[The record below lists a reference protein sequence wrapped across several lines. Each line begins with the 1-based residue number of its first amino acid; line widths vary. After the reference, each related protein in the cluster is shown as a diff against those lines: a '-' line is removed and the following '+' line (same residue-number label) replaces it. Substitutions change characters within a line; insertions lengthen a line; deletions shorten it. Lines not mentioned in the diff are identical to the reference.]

1 MHLAPRISLALA
13 LAALSPLA
21 RADDR
26 FESLKQRS
34 ERLESLSGFLERFV
48 GGCKD
53 VYQRQ
58 TCERN
63 VQTTRKAY
71 EGKTLFAV
79 VGDGAAELMR
89 AESQGDRYRIFLT
102 PFIDGGGYALTH
114 GSPAGQDAEGRPRIG
129 FVVLQGELPAGVG
142 DMEFRSAFRTG
153 NVEMQVLFRPEGTWK
168 MKRKDSSGYYEG
180 VRARFLGVR
189 LVDPRSGAEIAS
201 RIL

>member
-1 MHLAPRISLALA
+1 MHLALRIVVALA
-13 LAALSPLA
+13 LLSPIA

-26 FESLKQRS
+26 FESLKHS
-34 ERLESLSGFLERFV
+34 AERLESLPGFLERFV

-53 VYQRQ
+53 GYERR
-58 TCERN
+58 TCEKN
-63 VQTTRKAY
+63 VQAARKAY
-71 EGKTLFAV
+71 EGKTLVAV
-79 VGDGAAELMR
+79 VGDGAAELVR
-89 AESQGDRYRIFLT
+89 AESRGDRYRIFLT

-114 GSPAGQDAEGRPRIG
+114 GSPAGQDAAGRPRIG

-153 NVEMQVLFRPEGTWK
+153 NVEMEVVFRPEGTWK
-168 MKRKDSSGYYEG
+168 MKRKDASGYYEG

-201 RIL
+201 RLL